1 MSGVECT
8 RQTPWLPSSSEVR
21 PIDEEVVELA
31 VLVPRVQLL
40 KLERQATRMGI
51 SIGQLVR
58 RRLLKSSPR
67 KLPQKRHGVKEEPV
81 YLARRSR

>member
-1 MSGVECT
+1 
-8 RQTPWLPSSSEVR
+8 VR

-31 VLVPRVQLL
+31 VLVPRAQFLV
-40 KLERQATRMGI
+40 LERQATRMGI

-58 RRLLKSSPR
+58 RRLFASSPR
-67 KLPQKRHGVKEEPV
+67 KSLPRGIEGKEGPV

>member
-1 MSGVECT
+1 MSNLECT
-8 RQTPWLPSSSEVR
+8 RQATRLPSSSEVR

-31 VLVPRVQLL
+31 VLVPRAQFL

-51 SIGQLVR
+51 SVGQLVR
-58 RRLLKSSPR
+58 HRLFASSPR
-67 KLPQKRHGVKEEPV
+67 KSLPRGLGLKEGPF